1 MIWGFNKIIGR
12 STIGKIQQVRL
23 PNKGFTLIELMVVM
37 AIVALLMSLVGPLT
51 IQRYEKTRGI
61 EESLSFK
68 NWLVANSYRAF
79 ATGKNAVF
87 SLSGNKVTFTYSINN
102 TDLQNLAEGV
112 VAGQIIY
119 EPQLNP
125 IISSREFSYLFFQPQ
140 TIHVNAYGI
149 ISDKSISMTIAG
161 KIKTMHIDNDSYEYE
176 I

>member
-1 MIWGFNKIIGR
+1 MIWGFSNIIGR
-12 STIGKIQQVRL
+12 SSIGKIQQVRL
-23 PNKGFTLIELMVVM
+23 PKQGFTLIELMVVM

-51 IQRYEKTRGI
+51 IQRYEKTRGV

-87 SLSGNKVTFTYSINN
+87 NLSGNKVTFTYSLNN
-102 TDLQNLAEGV
+102 KDIQNSAE
-112 VAGQIIY
+112 AATTGQAVY
-119 EPQLNP
+119 QPLLNP

>member
-1 MIWGFNKIIGR
+1 MIWDFNKIIGQ
-12 STIGKIQQVRL
+12 STIGKIKQVRL
-23 PNKGFTLIELMVVM
+23 PNQGFTLIELMVVM

-51 IQRYEKTRGI
+51 IQRYEKSKSV

-87 SLSGNKVTFTYSINN
+87 SLSGNKVTFTFSINN
-102 TDLQNLAEGV
+102 KDLQNLAEED
-112 VAGQIIY
+112 VAGQIVY
-119 EPQLNP
+119 QPHQNP
-125 IISSREFSYLFFQPQ
+125 IITSREFSYLFFQPQ

-149 ISDKSISMTIAG
+149 ISDKSISMTISG
-161 KIKTMHIDNDSYEYE
+161 KTKTIHIDNDSYEYE